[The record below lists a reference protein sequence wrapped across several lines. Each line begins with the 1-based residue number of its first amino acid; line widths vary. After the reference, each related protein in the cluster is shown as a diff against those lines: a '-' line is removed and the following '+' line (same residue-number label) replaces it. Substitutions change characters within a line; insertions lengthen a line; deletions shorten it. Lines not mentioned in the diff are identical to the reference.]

1 MIKKLLILM
10 VALAMTLSLA
20 ACGGSDS
27 APTSTPDTSAPA
39 ASDITLVNKVANYT
53 ALLVPSDFGKFS
65 DKDGYAVA
73 EGPDASI
80 VVTPTF
86 PSDTWIEDV
95 TEDYM
100 LESLGDTYS
109 NIKVLAFDNPAN
121 IGGVDSLSF
130 LCTGD
135 SNNSGKNVTT
145 CQIILYFAIDGQN
158 CEQHIAFTYTTGAN
172 SSLEANL
179 ADILPSIILE

>member
-1 MIKKLLILM
+1 MKKLL
-10 VALAMTLSLA
+10 ALVMTLSLA
-20 ACGGSDS
+20 ACGGNN
-27 APTSTPDTSAPA
+27 SAPA
-39 ASDITLVNKVANYT
+39 STPETSVTVASDVTLVKKVANYT
-53 ALLVPSDFGKFS
+53 TLLVPGDFGEFS

-73 EGPDASI
+73 EGPNASI

-100 LESLGDTYS
+100 LQSLGDTYS
-109 NIKVLAFDNPAN
+109 NIKVLAFDNHAN
-121 IGGVDSLSF
+121 IAGADSLSF
-130 LCTGD
+130 LCTGG
-135 SNNSGKNVTT
+135 SNTSGKNVTT

-179 ADILPSIILE
+179 ADILPSITLE

>member
-1 MIKKLLILM
+1 MKKLLVLT
-10 VALAMTLSLA
+10 ALAMTLSLA
-20 ACGGSDS
+20 ACGGNNS
-27 APTSTPDTSAPA
+27 APTSTPETSAPV

-53 ALLVPSDFGKFS
+53 ALLVPSDFGEFS

-73 EGPDASI
+73 EGPNASI

-86 PSDTWIEDV
+86 LSDTWIEDV

-109 NIKVLAFDNPAN
+109 DIKVLAFDNPAN
-121 IGGVDSLSF
+121 IAGVDSLSF

-135 SNNSGKNVTT
+135 SNTRGK
-145 CQIILYFAIDGQN
+145 L
-158 CEQHIAFTYTTGAN
+158 
-172 SSLEANL
+172 
-179 ADILPSIILE
+179 LP

>member
-1 MIKKLLILM
+1 MKKLWILM
-10 VALAMTLSLA
+10 MALAMMLSLA
-20 ACGGSDS
+20 ACGGEDS
-27 APTSTPDTSAPA
+27 EPAPSGPD
-39 ASDITLVNKVANYT
+39 ASEVTLINKVANYT
-53 ALLVPSDFGKFS
+53 ALLVPSDFGEFS
-65 DKDGYAVA
+65 DLDGYAVA

-109 NIKVLAFDNPAN
+109 NIEVLAFDNPAY

-135 SNNSGKNVTT
+135 SKSSGKNVTT
-145 CQIILYFAIDGQN
+145 CQVILYFAIDGQN
-158 CEQHIAFTYTTGAN
+158 CEQHVAFTYTTGAN

-179 ADILPSIILE
+179 ADILPSITLE

>member
-1 MIKKLLILM
+1 MKKLFVFM
-10 VALAMTLSLA
+10 MALTLSLGLT
-20 ACGGSDS
+20 ACGGDNS
-27 APTSTPDTSAPA
+27 APTSTPDVLASA
-39 ASDITLVNKVANYT
+39 ASDITLSSKEANFT
-53 ALLVPSDFGKFS
+53 TLLVPSDFGEFQ

-121 IGGVDSLSF
+121 IAGVDSLSF

-135 SNNSGKNVTT
+135 SNRSGKNVTT

-179 ADILPSIILE
+179 ADILPSITLE